1 MTTTPTQH
9 EAISENEAWYDAEIA
24 PVLADLAKR
33 CNERGMS
40 FIATVEYDEGKRG
53 GTYYLTEDADL
64 SMRMVYLCSR
74 SAPNVDSFL
83 INLTRHC
90 VEKGIDIGQSMFLKR
105 FSK

>member
-1 MTTTPTQH
+1 MSTTPTQQ
-9 EAISENEAWYDAEIA
+9 EGLSDNEAWYDAEIA

-53 GTYYLTEDADL
+53 GTYYLTEGACL
-64 SMRMVYLCSR
+64 AMRMVYMCSA

-83 INLTRHC
+83 INLIRYC
-90 VEKGIDIGQSMFLKR
+90 AKKGIDISQSMFLKR